1 MIFNKYLI
9 LNDII
14 WYYFQWSYWI
24 LDINTDDITETEII
38 DDSDFIEN
46 DTLNTYDIIKTDTVE
61 ALNTYDIT
69 TSNSTNINETYG
81 ENLVSESKFTTIST
95 WNGICNPTECGCN
108 GGEWYWDYYHSK
120 TIYIRNNSQVVI
132 RHNKTVYLEK
142 NKRYRIGIAATSH
155 AYSPNPSGNTLVF
168 TIGNFTLTHN
178 SIVGNLKYYF
188 FNWDQATGNYGF
200 EFYCNY
206 ATENIPNYWYLV
218 SQIVIQEVIE

>member
-1 MIFNKYLI
+1 MCLMLLSSCIETTL
-9 LNDII
+9 
-14 WYYFQWSYWI
+14 
-24 LDINTDDITETEII
+24 LDINTDETLKPSLNITDTITETEII
-38 DDSDFIEN
+38 DESDFIEN
-46 DTLNTYDIIKTDTVE
+46 DTLSTYDIIETE

-69 TSNSTNINETYG
+69 TSNSTDINETYG
-81 ENLVSESKFTTIST
+81 ENLVSESKFTTINT
-95 WNGICNPTECGCN
+95 WNGICNPTECDCN
-108 GGEWYWDYYHSK
+108 EGNWYWDYYHSK

-132 RHNKTVYLEK
+132 SHNKTVYLEK
-142 NKRYRIGIAATSH
+142 NKRYRIGIAAASH

-178 SIVGNLKYYF
+178 SIVENLKYYF

-218 SQIVIQEVIE
+218 SQIVIQEIE

>member
-1 MIFNKYLI
+1 MCLI
-9 LNDII
+9 MLSSCIETT
-14 WYYFQWSYWI
+14 I

-108 GGEWYWDYYHSK
+108 EGEWYWDYYHSK

-188 FNWDQATGNYGF
+188 FNWDQTTGNYGF

>member
-1 MIFNKYLI
+1 MLSSCIETT
-9 LNDII
+9 
-14 WYYFQWSYWI
+14 I

-108 GGEWYWDYYHSK
+108 EGEWYWDYYHSK

-178 SIVGNLKYYF
+178 SIDGNLKYYF
-188 FNWDQATGNYGF
+188 FNWDQTTGNYGF